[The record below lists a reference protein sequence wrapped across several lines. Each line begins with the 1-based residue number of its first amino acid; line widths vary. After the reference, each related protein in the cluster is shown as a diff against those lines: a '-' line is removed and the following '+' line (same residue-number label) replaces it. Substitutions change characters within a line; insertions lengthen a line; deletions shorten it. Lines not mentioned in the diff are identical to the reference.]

1 MKKKYSVRK
10 ASGVVAVVLVLV
22 YLRGPH
28 VWGGETER
36 SGHNAKNVTDPSREL
51 TLSLRI
57 AEAKGNDTAREY
69 LQCLLRQNRRKP
81 FGHNP

>member
-1 MKKKYSVRK
+1 MKNYSVRK
-10 ASGVVAVVLVLV
+10 ASGVVAAVLVLV
-22 YLRGPH
+22 FLCGSH

-36 SGHNAKNVTDPSREL
+36 PGHNAKTGKDLNREL

-69 LQCLLRQNRRKP
+69 VQCLLRQNRRKP
-81 FGHNP
+81 LHHNP